1 MTEVLSGDSYQP
13 LATSSPHQ
21 IWSAA
26 MVVSPILRG
35 MLGLETD
42 AIHHSVKLA
51 PHVPADWTRF
61 SVQNVRVG
69 KSTLL
74 FNYGKGDE
82 GIVCRLG

>member
-1 MTEVLSGDSYQP
+1 
-13 LATSSPHQ
+13 
-21 IWSAA
+21 
-26 MVVSPILRG
+26 